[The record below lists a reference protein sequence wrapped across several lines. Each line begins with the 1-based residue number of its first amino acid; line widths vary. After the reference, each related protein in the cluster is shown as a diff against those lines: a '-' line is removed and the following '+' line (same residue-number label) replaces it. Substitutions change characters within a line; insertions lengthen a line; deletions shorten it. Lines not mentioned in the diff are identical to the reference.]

1 MHRWKKLGLPPLG
14 LICNP
19 LENVCTLEH
28 TAEGVKGA
36 LDLTTNLVAEESQW
50 EEVSEHHE

>member
-1 MHRWKKLGLPPLG
+1 MHCWKKLGLPPLG

-19 LENVCTLEH
+19 LKNVWTLEH
-28 TAEGVKGA
+28 MAEAVKGA
-36 LDLTTNLVAEESQW
+36 LDSTTNLVAKESQQ